1 MAPERCRIFRHAT
14 ARVKQN
20 ESAWTVALVLQVF
33 MKRKCMILGVCKHA
47 AITMQ

>member
-14 ARVKQN
+14 ARVEQN

-33 MKRKCMILGVCKHA
+33 MKRKCMILGVRKHET
-47 AITMQ
+47 ITVP